1 MRAHSDAQLCTRGQS
16 LLMVLFGNTSLVPRI
31 HGLIRNVEKVPL
43 RLRVQVHE
51 LKLSRL
57 SVCLEFP
64 GVSNARAAI
73 ASGPRS
79 PPRNG

>member
-1 MRAHSDAQLCTRGQS
+1 
-16 LLMVLFGNTSLVPRI
+16 MVLCGKTSLVPRI

-43 RLRVQVHE
+43 GHLHSV
-51 LKLSRL
+51 LSRL
-57 SVCLEFP
+57 SACFEFP